1 VLNVKHTQAG
11 KYSWQLHVY
20 PFPFRPI
27 STAATMP
34 ADTVDLHDL
43 ATILLRER
51 LLSEPRF
58 KHSHLREINDG
69 SAPRTLLPDISLPVL
84 DDLPKNIP
92 HVAFFLVEN
101 PSETPKIPESTA
113 VTRTGG
119 DYDVSELELEMY
131 FWAIRHHNSGYA
143 LVHAMQLVLDALPA
157 NMKLRIR
164 TSRGHVLTVPVS
176 SFSIVELP
184 IMALTN
190 TYICN
195 MKPREKSETHSESE
209 GHTILI
215 LAQHTT
221 GGNGSFPWVYMLFGG
236 DGVANAEQQGL
247 QVVLD
252 LVSPMLFFRG
262 LGGEI
267 FSMERMEE
275 YHTKLLSQ
283 GALEGRPF
291 KHSDRMGFRPGEVQ
305 EDNEAVQLSERVL
318 TRISKIMEGETFC
331 AYCGKEMAKSL
342 CTVCRKA
349 LYCEK
354 KCQAKGWKYHK
365 TWCKIDAGLK
375 DQCFGPG

>member
-1 VLNVKHTQAG
+1 
-11 KYSWQLHVY
+11 
-20 PFPFRPI
+20 
-27 STAATMP
+27 M
-34 ADTVDLHDL
+34 DTVDLHDL

-69 SAPRTLLPDISLPVL
+69 SAPRALLPADTSLPVL
-84 DDLPKNIP
+84 DNLPKNIP
-92 HVAFFLVEN
+92 HLAFFLVEN
-101 PSETPKIPESTA
+101 HSEIPKIPKLSE
-113 VTRTGG
+113 VIRTGG
-119 DYDVSELELEMY
+119 NYDVSELELEMY
-131 FWAIRHHNSGYA
+131 FWGIRHHNSGYA
-143 LVHAMQLVLDALPA
+143 LVHAMQLVLDALPTTK
-157 NMKLRIR
+157 KLRIR

-176 SFSIVELP
+176 SFSIVEVP

-195 MKPREKSETHSESE
+195 MKPREKPELD
-209 GHTILI
+209 GHTSFI

-221 GGNGSFPWVYMLFGG
+221 GGSGSFPWVYMLFRD
-236 DGVANAEQQGL
+236 DGVADEQPKNL

-275 YHTKLLSQ
+275 YHSKLLSQ

-291 KHSDRMGFRPGEVQ
+291 KHSDRIGFRPGEMQ
-305 EDNEAVQLSERVL
+305 EDNEAVQLSDRVL
-318 TRISKIMEGETFC
+318 TRLSKIMEGESFC

-349 LYCEK
+349 LYCDK
-354 KCQAKGWKYHK
+354 KCQTKGWKYHK

-375 DQCFGPG
+375 

>member
-1 VLNVKHTQAG
+1 MEA
-11 KYSWQLHVY
+11 
-20 PFPFRPI
+20 I
-27 STAATMP
+27 
-34 ADTVDLHDL
+34 DTVDLHDL

-69 SAPRTLLPDISLPVL
+69 SAPRSLLPDIPLPVL
-84 DDLPKNIP
+84 DDLPDNIP
-92 HVAFFLVEN
+92 HLAFFLVEIAN
-101 PSETPKIPESTA
+101 EIPKIPEPTE
-113 VTRTGG
+113 VTRTGN
-119 DYDVSELELEMY
+119 DDVSELELEMY

-143 LVHAMQLVLDALPA
+143 LVHAMQIVLDALPITT
-157 NMKLRIR
+157 KLRIR
-164 TSRGHVLTVPVS
+164 TSRGHLLTVPVS

-184 IMALTN
+184 IIALTN
-190 TYICN
+190 SYICN
-195 MKPREKSETHSESE
+195 MKPQEIPESD
-209 GHTILI
+209 GHTSLT

-221 GGNGSFPWVYMLFGG
+221 GGSGSFPWVYMLFG
-236 DGVANAEQQGL
+236 DEGVANTQENGL

-283 GALEGRPF
+283 GAIEGRPF
-291 KHSDRMGFRPGEVQ
+291 KYSDRVGFRSIEVQ
-305 EDNEAVQLSERVL
+305 EGSETVQLSERVL
-318 TRISKIMEGETFC
+318 TRLSKIKEGESFC
-331 AYCGKEMAKSL
+331 AYCGKEMANSL

-349 LYCEK
+349 MYCDK
-354 KCQAKGWKYHK
+354 KCQKRGWKYHK

-375 DQCFGPG
+375 

>member
-1 VLNVKHTQAG
+1 
-11 KYSWQLHVY
+11 
-20 PFPFRPI
+20 
-27 STAATMP
+27 M
-34 ADTVDLHDL
+34 DTVDLHDL

-69 SAPRTLLPDISLPVL
+69 SAPRTLLPDTPLPVL
-84 DDLPKNIP
+84 DALPQDIP
-92 HVAFFLVEN
+92 HLAFFLVEN
-101 PSETPKIPESTA
+101 TSEIPKIPESTG

-119 DYDVSELELEMY
+119 DYDASDLELEMY

-143 LVHAMQLVLDALPA
+143 LVHAMQLVLDSLPTTT
-157 NMKLRIR
+157 KLRIR
-164 TSRGHVLTVPVS
+164 TSRGHVLTVPAS

-195 MKPREKSETHSESE
+195 MKPREKPKSESD
-209 GHTILI
+209 GHTSLI
-215 LAQHTT
+215 MAQHTT
-221 GGNGSFPWVYMLFGG
+221 GGSGTFPWVYMLFGG
-236 DGVANAEQQGL
+236 DGLPAANAERHGL

-291 KHSDRMGFRPGEVQ
+291 KHSDRMGFRPIEGQ
-305 EDNEAVQLSERVL
+305 EDNEAIQLSERVV
-318 TRISKIMEGETFC
+318 TRLSKIMEGETFC

-349 LYCEK
+349 MYCDK
-354 KCQAKGWKYHK
+354 RCQTKGWKYHK
-365 TWCKIDAGLK
+365 TWCKLDAGLK
-375 DQCFGPG
+375 

>member
-1 VLNVKHTQAG
+1 MRFIPT
-11 KYSWQLHVY
+11 
-20 PFPFRPI
+20 
-27 STAATMP
+27 TDM
-34 ADTVDLHDL
+34 DTVDLHDL

-69 SAPRTLLPDISLPVL
+69 SVPRTLLPDVSLPVL
-84 DDLPKNIP
+84 DDLPKNVP
-92 HVAFFLVEN
+92 HLAFFLIEN
-101 PSETPKIPESTA
+101 DSEIPKIPESTG

-119 DYDVSELELEMY
+119 NYDVSELELEMY

-143 LVHAMQLVLDALPA
+143 LVHAMQLVLDALPTTT
-157 NMKLRIR
+157 KLRIR

-195 MKPREKSETHSESE
+195 MKPREKPDSGSESD
-209 GHTILI
+209 GHTSFI

-221 GGNGSFPWVYMLFGG
+221 GGSGSFPWVYMLFKG
-236 DGVANAEQQGL
+236 DANAEQQGL

-291 KHSDRMGFRPGEVQ
+291 NDSYRIAFRPNEVQ
-305 EDNEAVQLSERVL
+305 EDNEAVQLSKRVL
-318 TRISKIMEGETFC
+318 TRLSKITEGETFC

-342 CTVCRKA
+342 CTVCRKTM
-349 LYCEK
+349 YCDK
-354 KCQAKGWKYHK
+354 KCQTKGWKYHK
-365 TWCKIDAGLK
+365 TWCKVDAGLK
-375 DQCFGPG
+375 

>member
-1 VLNVKHTQAG
+1 MKSQLYCG
-11 KYSWQLHVY
+11 KVRCLTSDNQYSWQLRDY
-20 PFPFRPI
+20 PII
-27 STAATMP
+27 STAATTMDS
-34 ADTVDLHDL
+34 DTVDLHDL

-58 KHSHLREINDG
+58 KHSHLHEINDG
-69 SAPRTLLPDISLPVL
+69 SAPRMLLPDVSLPVL
-84 DDLPKNIP
+84 DGLPKNIP
-92 HVAFFLVEN
+92 HIAFYLVEN
-101 PSETPKIPESTA
+101 PDKIPRIPESSG
-113 VTRTGG
+113 VKRTGG

-131 FWAIRHHNSGYA
+131 FWSIRHHNSGYA
-143 LVHAMQLVLDALPA
+143 LVHAMQLVLDALPT
-157 NMKLRIR
+157 NTKLRIR
-164 TSRGHVLTVPVS
+164 TSRGQVLTVPVS

-184 IMALTN
+184 VMALTN

-195 MKPREKSETHSESE
+195 MKPREKPKSYSD
-209 GHTILI
+209 GHTNLI

-221 GGNGSFPWVYMLFGG
+221 GANGPFPWVYMLFGG
-236 DGVANAEQQGL
+236 DDVGQGL

-283 GALEGRPF
+283 GALEGGPF
-291 KHSDRMGFRPGEVQ
+291 QHSERIQFRPIEMQ
-305 EDNEAVQLSERVL
+305 EDNEAIQLSERVL
-318 TRISKIMEGETFC
+318 TRLSKVMEGEKFC
-331 AYCGKEMAKSL
+331 AYCGKEMANSL

-349 LYCEK
+349 LYCDK
-354 KCQAKGWKYHK
+354 RCQTKGWKYHK

-375 DQCFGPG
+375 